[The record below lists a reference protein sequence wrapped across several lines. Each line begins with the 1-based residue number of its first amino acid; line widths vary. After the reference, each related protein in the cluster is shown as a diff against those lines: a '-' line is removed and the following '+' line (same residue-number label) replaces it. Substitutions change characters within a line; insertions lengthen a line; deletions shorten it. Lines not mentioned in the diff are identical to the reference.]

1 MENTEYRDLLHR
13 LLKHCTEQQAK
24 KAYLFLLQLMK

>member
-1 MENTEYRDLLHR
+1 MENTEYRDLVHKLMEQ
-13 LLKHCTEQQAK
+13 CTEQQAK

>member
-1 MENTEYRDLLHR
+1 MENTEYRDLVRKLMEQ
-13 LLKHCTEQQAK
+13 CTEQQAK

>member
-1 MENTEYRDLLHR
+1 MENTEYQDLLRR